1 MAKTINDKAHEA
13 IVKHMS
19 SYDVSPASVAYKM
32 LNESKFVNESMIQY
46 MINFIIIHG
55 TQKEDHVPPY
65 LKDTYV
71 ICKQLYKMLQDTD
84 MTNSGS
90 RTSLSH
96 IS

>member
-19 SYDVSPASVAYKM
+19 SFEVSPASVAYKM

-65 LKDTYV
+65 LMDTYV
-71 ICKQLYKMLQDTD
+71 ICKEIYQMLDKMN

-96 IS
+96 TI